1 MIEKLTPDDP
11 KPNSDQK
18 VCENCECIVDEK
30 MITETIKGEP
40 GCTEC
45 ISRCGWCGNYYF
57 RDEMYDNPYLGYCC
71 DACLHSD
78 DYMTASRDEVVKDA
92 LRCLFDATTSKE
104 IERLVITT
112 AIHMEYFEFATELT
126 QDKS

>member
-1 MIEKLTPDDP
+1 MLEPLTPPDP
-11 KPNSDQK
+11 VPNSDEAI
-18 VCENCECIVDEK
+18 CPNCGDSVDALD
-30 MITETIKGEP
+30 IIETIESKS
-40 GCTEC
+40 GCVNC
-45 ISRCGWCGNYYF
+45 IDQCLWCRNYYF
-57 RDEMYDNPYLGYCC
+57 REDLYDNPYLGYCC

-92 LRCLFDATTSKE
+92 LRCLFFATKSKE
-104 IERLVITT
+104 IERLIITT